1 MGWLYS
7 SSDRSE
13 PIIVGPEMFIV
24 FSQMRHLIL
33 HSEDL
38 YDCILNL
45 LPILL
50 SDLFEASKVPACLPL
65 FATS

>member
-24 FSQMRHLIL
+24 FSQIRHLIL

-38 YDCILNL
+38 YN
-45 LPILL
+45 
-50 SDLFEASKVPACLPL
+50 SAAHK
-65 FATS
+65 

>member
-13 PIIVGPEMFIV
+13 PIIMGPKMVIV
-24 FSQMRHLIL
+24 FSQLRHLIK

-38 YDCILNL
+38 YNCILNL

-50 SDLFEASKVPACLPL
+50 SDLFEASKVPACFPL